1 MVSQGRD
8 RGMRAYFTVM
18 QKGIRTNQGLVLQYV
33 GDQVGAV
40 FGVPLRH
47 DDHADRAVLVAL
59 EMRKSL
65 DELNQHRI
73 REENPPLDTASGF
86 VPGRYWLV
94 ILAVR
99 IGSPMP

>member
-1 MVSQGRD
+1 MVPQGRD

-18 QKGIRTNQGLVLQYV
+18 QKAIRTNQGLVLQYV

-47 DDHADRAVLVAL
+47 DDHADRAVLAAL

-65 DELNQHRI
+65 DELNQHR
-73 REENPPLDTASGF
+73 
-86 VPGRYWLV
+86 
-94 ILAVR
+94 
-99 IGSPMP
+99 

>member
-18 QKGIRTNQGLVLQYV
+18 QKAIRPNQGLVLQYV

-40 FGVPLRH
+40 FGASLRH